1 MNEAYERV
9 KRALGLND
17 IIKEETMDEVKT
29 TMRPLAQELGRIGSN
44 ELSVILRN
52 GRLEI
57 TAHVDAQGLDE
68 LMKMLAHYQSI
79 LGTLNAWNNKRT

>member
-1 MNEAYERV
+1 
-9 KRALGLND
+9 
-17 IIKEETMDEVKT
+17 MDEVKT

>member
-1 MNEAYERV
+1 MEEA
-9 KRALGLND
+9 
-17 IIKEETMDEVKT
+17 KT
-29 TMRPLAQELGRIGSN
+29 TIRPLAQELGRIGAN
-44 ELSVILRN
+44 ELTVVLRN

-79 LGTLNAWNNKRT
+79 LTTLNAWNSNRPTQYKP